1 MIASPLSVVA
11 GEGTT
16 LTWSATNATACT
28 TLDGW
33 SGARPAIG
41 SETVTDLQGTTSFT
55 LECYGAGG
63 TTVKSV
69 IVMVLPPGSISRADA
84 FRFLSQ
90 ASFGPTES
98 SVAELTA
105 LGPADEAFPRW
116 IDAQLG
122 LPASLQLPTTQASL
136 AAAPANPRSAASA
149 RRSKWFNDAI
159 NGPDQL
165 RQRVAFALSQFLVVS
180 EYGPLWRLP
189 LAVASYNDLL
199 VQGAF
204 GSYRELIEGVTLHP
218 ATGLYLSMLGN
229 QRPDAT
235 NNIRADENYARELLQ
250 LFSIGLVQ
258 LELDGTP
265 KLDEQGQPI
274 PTYDQSTIENFA
286 RVFTGWS
293 DAGGTSFATARRTN
307 ESQVLPMQAYAEQHD
322 MGEKVL
328 LDYPGVSKRTLPAG
342 QSPQQDL
349 EDALD
354 NVFNHPN
361 VGPYV
366 AKQLIQRLVTS
377 NPAPAY
383 VARVAGVFNDDGAG
397 ERGNLGAVVRAV
409 LLDPEART
417 DPAGDTGG
425 KLKEPILRMV
435 QFLRAYEARATIGTY
450 RFDDVDLVT
459 GQGHLMSPS
468 VFNFYSPMY
477 GPSGEIADRGLVAP
491 ELEIVTEFRA
501 TTFANYLFDQVVL
514 RNSSVTG
521 LGTAVVTI
529 DIADEILLAGDPDAL
544 VNQVADKLLGE
555 PPGNALRKEAVAA
568 ASRIPATRPADR
580 VEEVLYLYVIAPR
593 FAVQR

>member
-1 MIASPLSVVA
+1 M
-11 GEGTT
+11 
-16 LTWSATNATACT
+16 
-28 TLDGW
+28 
-33 SGARPAIG
+33 
-41 SETVTDLQGTTSFT
+41 
-55 LECYGAGG
+55 
-63 TTVKSV
+63 
-69 IVMVLPPGSISRADA
+69 
-84 FRFLSQ
+84 
-90 ASFGPTES
+90 
-98 SVAELTA
+98 
-105 LGPADEAFPRW
+105 
-116 IDAQLG
+116 
-122 LPASLQLPTTQASL
+122 
-136 AAAPANPRSAASA
+136 
-149 RRSKWFNDAI
+149 
-159 NGPDQL
+159 
-165 RQRVAFALSQFLVVS
+165 
-180 EYGPLWRLP
+180 
-189 LAVASYNDLL
+189 
-199 VQGAF
+199 
-204 GSYRELIEGVTLHP
+204 
-218 ATGLYLSMLGN
+218 
-229 QRPDAT
+229 
-235 NNIRADENYARELLQ
+235 
-250 LFSIGLVQ
+250 
-258 LELDGTP
+258 
-265 KLDEQGQPI
+265 
-274 PTYDQSTIENFA
+274 
-286 RVFTGWS
+286 
-293 DAGGTSFATARRTN
+293 SFATARRTN

-377 NPAPAY
+377 NPSPAY

-397 ERGNLGAVVRAV
+397 ERGNLGAVVRAI
-409 LLDPEART
+409 LLDPEARS
-417 DPAGDTGG
+417 DPTGDTGG

-580 VEEVLYLYVIAPR
+580 VEEVLYLFVIAPR